1 MLFITEAIVESTLSP
16 LPKFKGVRYKTI
28 PSPTFRST
36 NSAIADVGLKLSVG
50 FLDYSTRSD
59 YITL

>member
-1 MLFITEAIVESTLSP
+1 VEATLSP
-16 LPKFKGVRYKTI
+16 LPKFKGVRHKTI

-50 FLDYSTRSD
+50 VLDYSARSD
-59 YITL
+59 NITL